1 MYKSYQTKG
10 SEIKRSWRLFD
21 AQNKIL
27 GRLAT
32 EMAIVLMGK
41 DKKTYSPHMD
51 QGDYV
56 VVVNA
61 KSVKVTGNKE
71 KNKIYWSHSGY
82 PGGLKSRTVAEM
94 REKNPTKIIELAV
107 RRMLPKNRLQDVR
120 MARLKVFSG
129 SEHLYSDKLKGE
141 KATTASAQ

>member
-71 KNKIYWSHSGY
+71 KNKIY
-82 PGGLKSRTVAEM
+82 
-94 REKNPTKIIELAV
+94 
-107 RRMLPKNRLQDVR
+107 
-120 MARLKVFSG
+120 
-129 SEHLYSDKLKGE
+129 
-141 KATTASAQ
+141 